1 MIGERTVSAVSS
13 DGHSRSPTSKPGVKR
28 RRWCTASVTETV
40 AIVALI
46 AHGRVM
52 LGHRHPARRWYPD
65 CWDLFGGHV
74 EPGESP
80 EQAARRE
87 CREEIS
93 VDVLDL
99 ESIDAPDD
107 DPAVVAH
114 AFLTRR
120 WIGQPINAEP
130 DEHDAIGWSTADE
143 LPRLRL
149 AQPSYLRWLTDVLER
164 EPPLEPTP

>member
-1 MIGERTVSAVSS
+1 M
-13 DGHSRSPTSKPGVKR
+13 
-28 RRWCTASVTETV
+28 
-40 AIVALI
+40 VALI
-46 AHGRVM
+46 AAGRVM
-52 LGHRHPARRWYPD
+52 LGHRHPARAWYPD

-80 EQAARRE
+80 EEAARRE

-99 ESIDAPDD
+99 EPIAAPLD
-107 DPAVVAH
+107 DPGIVTH

-120 WIGQPINAEP
+120 WTGQPMNAEP
-130 DEHDAIGWSTADE
+130 DEHDAVGWFSAPE

-149 AQPSYLRWLTDVLER
+149 AQPSYLHWLTVLLEQQ
-164 EPPLEPTP
+164 PPPEGTRPWSSRPSGTTP